1 MSCLYYYKLQSEFPC
16 DVTKSCKLV
25 VNEIDSNFY
34 QLKRDDISAATYV
47 RDEDS
52 KGTLV
57 LIRNNGE
64 KLIVP
69 IDTTIDK
76 NLTYDFIA
84 TSGVGSDK
92 GVTLTIKYK
101 DDEGVEKGVTIDNI
115 LTSDNINEVIGSDIL
130 TKVITDNTLKGLGT
144 MKSPLGL
151 AGVEKTGMLAPAV
164 KVVDLTDGG
173 EIGTHKKGT
182 RIVTKEYVSDY
193 GYLYN
198 GSGVDKIQAI
208 LDKEYVDKEICKEV
222 EDKKYWWRVP
232 SKADWDK
239 LLNSLE
245 PCEYRNHNSA
255 ACHKELGKLAG
266 KYLKSECGW
275 ANSLYECDCSGK
287 RPYTSCTTT
296 TSVTADDTDDYIFD
310 NTDTIPSDAI
320 INPVGIDK
328 FGMTVYPAGTS
339 LFKNGTPSPFGFK
352 ETSAFWST
360 SHINDD
366 PEQDIYIKVFDFD
379 KSGVYQVAECPEP
392 YYSVRLVKDY
402 DGSNFK
408 ETEYINGVA
417 YKAVLF
423 PESKQIWLASNFAD
437 KNGFITYENRKD
449 GEIPEVLMPNNGD
462 GVNDKR
468 IEMFINE
475 FNGKYWEKRIMN
487 EGETIV
493 IENPCLT
500 PDTATTK
507 TVCWINEY
515 GDEECIEVEV
525 QTVNQKNL
533 EYRVYLTEG
542 GCDKELRDTD
552 NIIVE
557 RILKIIMPIIDKE
570 RKEREEADEK
580 LQWEIDELSAETE
593 SAITDLWE
601 ALSAE
606 TEARESSDAELW
618 EALVQEVSAR
628 TAADEVLQEEIDE
641 LSAKT
646 ESGITDL
653 WEALSAETEERKE
666 ADSALTD
673 AIIAEEE
680 RAISAETVLQE
691 EIDDLSAYTQE
702 VDGQLLSAGT
712 YTLQVSTNWSDQPY
726 NLVIPSKDEED
737 THSVKIKF
745 DGNFG
750 TI

>member
-1 MSCLYYYKLQSEFPC
+1 MTGIYYYKLISPYTD
-16 DVTKSCKLV
+16 DVTKNCKLT
-25 VNEIDSNFY
+25 VNEIDSNFFN
-34 QLKRDDISAATYV
+34 LKSADISAATYV

-57 LIRNNGE
+57 LIRNNGD
-64 KLIVP
+64 KIVVP

-164 KVVDLTDGG
+164 KVIDLTNGG

-198 GSGVDKIQAI
+198 GSGVDKIQSI
-208 LDKEYVDKEICKEV
+208 LDKEYVDKEINKEV
-222 EDKKYWWRVP
+222 KDKKYWWRVP

-239 LLNSLE
+239 LLNSIE

-275 ANSLYECDCSGK
+275 VNSLYECTCSGK

-296 TSVTADDTDDYIFD
+296 TSVTADDTDDYVFD
-310 NTDTIPSDAI
+310 NTDTIPSDTI

-352 ETSAFWST
+352 ETTAFWT
-360 SHINDD
+360 TTHINDD
-366 PEQDIYIKVFDFD
+366 LEQDIYIKVFDYD

-408 ETEYINGVA
+408 ETEYIDGVA

-423 PESKQIWLASNFAD
+423 PESKQIWLASNFAG
-437 KNGFITYENRKD
+437 KNGFITYENRKE

-462 GVNDKR
+462 GINDKR

-475 FNGKYWEKRIMN
+475 FNGEYWEKKVMN
-487 EGETIV
+487 EGDTIV

-507 TVCWINEY
+507 TVCWIDDDGE
-515 GDEECIEVEV
+515 EECIEVEV
-525 QTVNQKNL
+525 QTVSQNNL
-533 EYRVYLTEG
+533 EYRVYLTED

-552 NIIVE
+552 DIIVE

-570 RKEREEADEK
+570 RKERIAADEK
-580 LQWEIDELSAETE
+580 LQWEIDELSAYTE
-593 SAITDLWE
+593 SEVTDLWE
-601 ALSAE
+601 ALV
-606 TEARESSDAELW
+606 D
-618 EALVQEVSAR
+618 EVSAR
-628 TAADEVLQEEIDE
+628 TEADDEIWEAISALSSGTTEEIE
-641 LSAKT
+641 K
-646 ESGITDL
+646 L

-666 ADSALTD
+666 VDSALTD
-673 AIIAEEE
+673 AIIAEEARAISVE
-680 RAISAETVLQE
+680 TALSGAIDDERDRAISAETFLQD
-691 EIDDLSAYTQE
+691 EIDELSGKTE
-702 VDGQLLSAGT
+702 SIDGQLID
-712 YTLQVSTNWSDQPY
+712 WSKNPFILFAANEEED
-726 NLVIPSKDEED
+726 NLVLETKDNNPI
-737 THSVKIKF
+737 HFIRVKF
-745 DGNFG
+745 NGDFG